1 MSKISKE
8 VKEDLF
14 RKLLELEHIAEG
26 NTYDGSCYPERVRG
40 AYEMFKILGINDEYI
55 KWRRENK

>member
-14 RKLLELEHIAEG
+14 KKLLELERIAEG
-26 NTYDGSCYPERVRG
+26 NTCGSCYQERVQG
-40 AYEMFKILGINDEYI
+40 AYEMFKILGINGEYI